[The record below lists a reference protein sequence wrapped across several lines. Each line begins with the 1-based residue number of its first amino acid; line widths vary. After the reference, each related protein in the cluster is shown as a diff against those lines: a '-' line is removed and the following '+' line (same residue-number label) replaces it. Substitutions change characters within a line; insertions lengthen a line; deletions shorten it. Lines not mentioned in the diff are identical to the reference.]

1 MTPAPRGQVLIIG
14 AVAMAVL
21 LGIAALV
28 IDLGF
33 SWMLRRQEQ
42 NAVDPAAV
50 AAARYLPS
58 GDWDAAWAEAPVVFG
73 PGSDPASECGG
84 DALAAKLRAAARNSS
99 PVPPRR
105 PVIRHVAA
113 ANRG

>member
-1 MTPAPRGQVLIIG
+1 MV
-14 AVAMAVL
+14 VM

-50 AAARYLPS
+50 AAARYLPDS
-58 GDWDAAWAEAPVVFG
+58 NWTEAYR
-73 PGSDPASECGG
+73 GS
-84 DALAAKLRAAARNSS
+84 LLLREGARLL
-99 PVPPRR
+99 
-105 PVIRHVAA
+105 
-113 ANRG
+113 RG